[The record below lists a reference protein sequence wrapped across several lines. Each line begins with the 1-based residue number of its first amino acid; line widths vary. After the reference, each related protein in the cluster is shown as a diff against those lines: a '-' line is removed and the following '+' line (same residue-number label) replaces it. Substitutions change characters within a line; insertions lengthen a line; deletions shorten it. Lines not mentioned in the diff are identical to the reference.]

1 MDNESELVFTNKG
14 SKSLKAGFAL
24 IACAGAIMLATMAA
38 TLFVDVGEGWST
50 ALGIVYLAAGIAG
63 IILIAYG
70 FGTAK
75 RATDTAETESR
86 ISERE
91 TR

>member
-14 SKSLKAGFAL
+14 FKSLKAGFAL
-24 IACAGAIMLATMAA
+24 IACAGVIMLATMAA
-38 TLFVDVGEGWST
+38 TLFVDVDEGWST
-50 ALGIVYLAAGIAG
+50 ALSIVYLAAGIAG
-63 IILIAYG
+63 IIPIAYG

-75 RATDTAETESR
+75 RVTDTAETESR

>member
-1 MDNESELVFTNKG
+1 MDNETKLVLTDKG
-14 SKSLKAGFAL
+14 VKSLLAGFAL
-24 IACAGAIMLATMAA
+24 MVCAGVIMLATMAA

-50 ALGIVYLAAGIAG
+50 ALSIVYLAAGIAG
-63 IILIAYG
+63 IILIGYG

-75 RATDTAETESR
+75 RVTDTAETESR

>member
-24 IACAGAIMLATMAA
+24 IACAG
-38 TLFVDVGEGWST
+38 EGWST
-50 ALGIVYLAAGIAG
+50 ALSIVYLAAGIAG

-75 RATDTAETESR
+75 RVTDTAETESR

>member
-1 MDNESELVFTNKG
+1 MDNESELVFTSRG
-14 SKSLKAGFAL
+14 SKSLKAGFTL
-24 IACAGAIMLATMAA
+24 LACAGVIMVATMAA

-50 ALGIVYLAAGIAG
+50 ALSIVYLAAGIAG
-63 IILIAYG
+63 IILIGYG

-75 RATDTAETESR
+75 RVTDTAETESR